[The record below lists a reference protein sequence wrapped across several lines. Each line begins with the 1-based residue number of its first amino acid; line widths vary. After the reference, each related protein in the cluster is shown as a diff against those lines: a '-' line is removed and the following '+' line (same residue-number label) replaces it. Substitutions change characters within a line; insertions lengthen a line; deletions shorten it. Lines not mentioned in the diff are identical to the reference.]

1 MPEESGNG
9 NDVASESGTSRRS
22 FLAGA
27 AGLTGV
33 ALAVGH
39 WTPALAAN
47 VRVVNTGAIGIEL
60 DKQSAGFVSFAAGG
74 NATSD
79 VVTEKIGSDHI
90 ARKHLAGLK
99 YEDITINAGTGM
111 SKAFYSWVAATPA
124 VKFVRHSGAIVA
136 ADNNFKIRTRVE
148 FTNALITEIGMP
160 ALDAASKDAAKMTI
174 KFAPE
179 FTRRVTK
186 VGGTLKGS
194 FSSVQQKWNVSNF
207 KLHIDGVNTTYVS
220 KIDALVIKANLV
232 EHAVGDSRDFETD
245 IASIDVPNIKLT
257 LAESHADDF
266 FKWHDDFVI
275 KGNNG
280 SEDEKTGS
288 LSYLAQD
295 LKTELFRLDF
305 HGLGIFALDPD
316 PYTTHADNLRH
327 VTAQLYCESITF
339 SAPSA
344 KV

>member
-1 MPEESGNG
+1 MPEEGGNG
-9 NDVASESGTSRRS
+9 TDVANQTGTSRRA
-22 FLAGA
+22 FLTGA

-33 ALAVGH
+33 ALSVGH

-47 VRVVNTGAIGIEL
+47 VRVVNTGSIGLEL
-60 DKQSAGFVSFAAGG
+60 DRASAGFIPFAVGG

-90 ARKHLAGLK
+90 ARKHLAGVK

-111 SKAFYSWVAATPA
+111 SKAFYSWVASTPA
-124 VKFVRHSGAIVA
+124 FKFERHNGAIVA
-136 ADNNFKIRTRVE
+136 ADTNFKIRARVE

-194 FSSVQQKWNVSNF
+194 FSAVQQKWNASNF
-207 KLHIDGVNTTYVS
+207 KLSIGGVDTTFVS
-220 KIDALVIKANLV
+220 KIDALVIKANVV
-232 EHAVGDSRDFETD
+232 ENPTGELRDYEKS
-245 IASIDVPNIKLT
+245 IASIDVPNLKLT

-266 FKWHDDFVI
+266 FKWHEDFVI
-275 KGNNG
+275 KGNNS
-280 SEDEKTGS
+280 SENEKKGS
-288 LSYLAQD
+288 LSFLAQD

-305 HGLGIFALDPD
+305 TGLGIFALDPD
-316 PYTTHADNLRH
+316 PYTAHADNVRR
-327 VTAQLYCESITF
+327 VTAQVYCETISF
-339 SAPSA
+339 SAPNA

>member
-1 MPEESGNG
+1 MPEEGGNG
-9 NDVASESGTSRRS
+9 PDVASENGTSRRA

-33 ALAVGH
+33 ALTVGH

-47 VRVVNTGAIGIEL
+47 VRVVSTGRIGLEL
-60 DKQSAGFVSFAAGG
+60 DKVSAGFIPFAVGG

-79 VVTEKIGSDHI
+79 VVTEKLGADHI
-90 ARKHLAGLK
+90 AHKHLAGVK

-124 VKFVRHSGAIVA
+124 FKFFRHSGAIVA
-136 ADNNFKIRTRVE
+136 ADVNMKIRTRVE
-148 FTNALITEIGMP
+148 FSNALITEIGMP

-179 FTRRVTK
+179 FTRRVK
-186 VGGTLKGS
+186 AGGSLKGS
-194 FSSVQQKWNVSNF
+194 FSAVQQKWNVGNF
-207 KLHIDGVNTTYVS
+207 KLQIDGVDTAFVS
-220 KIDALVIKANLV
+220 KIDALVIKANIT
-232 EHAVGDSRDFETD
+232 ENPVGEARDYEKEATSLE
-245 IASIDVPNIKLT
+245 IPNLKVT
-257 LAESHADDF
+257 VAESHADDF
-266 FKWHDDFVI
+266 FKWHEDFVI

-280 SEDEKTGS
+280 SEAEKKGS

-305 HGLGIFALDPD
+305 SGLGIFALDPD
-316 PYTTHADNLRH
+316 PYTSQGDHLRH
-327 VTAQLYCESITF
+327 VTAQIYCESIKF
-339 SAPSA
+339 SVPTE

>member
-1 MPEESGNG
+1 MTEEGGNG
-9 NDVASESGTSRRS
+9 PDVAGENGTSRRA

-33 ALAVGH
+33 ALTVGH

-47 VRVVNTGAIGIEL
+47 VRVVNTGRIGLEL
-60 DKQSAGFVSFAAGG
+60 DRVSAGFIPFAVGG

-79 VVTEKIGSDHI
+79 VVTEKLGADHI
-90 ARKHLAGLK
+90 ARKHLAGVK
-99 YEDITINAGTGM
+99 YEDITINAGVGM

-124 VKFVRHSGAIVA
+124 FKFFRHDGAIVA
-136 ADNNFKIRTRVE
+136 ADVNFKIRTRVE
-148 FTNALITEIGMP
+148 FSNALITEIGMP

-186 VGGTLKGS
+186 TGGTLKGS
-194 FSSVQQKWNVSNF
+194 FGAAQQKWNVSNF
-207 KLHIDGVNTTYVS
+207 KLQIDGVDTSFVS
-220 KIDALVIKANLV
+220 KIDALVIKANVV
-232 EHAVGDSRDFETD
+232 EQAVGELRDYEKSVASLD
-245 IASIDVPNIKLT
+245 IPNLKVT

-280 SEDEKTGS
+280 SEAEKKGS

-305 HGLGIFALDPD
+305 SGLGIFALDPD
-316 PYTTHADNLRH
+316 PYTAQADHLRH
-327 VTAQLYCESITF
+327 VTAQIYCESITF